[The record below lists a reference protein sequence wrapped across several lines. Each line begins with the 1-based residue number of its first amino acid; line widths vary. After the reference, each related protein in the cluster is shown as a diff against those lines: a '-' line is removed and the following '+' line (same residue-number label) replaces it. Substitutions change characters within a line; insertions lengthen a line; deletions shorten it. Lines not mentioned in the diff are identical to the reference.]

1 MIRLS
6 SIAIR
11 TPSSC
16 VSVLGVRE
24 ASQDSKEWEGK
35 HTTKKYD
42 RDAVTWDDVIFASA
56 GKLSV
61 KGQLGVSRH
70 HSRAQDTPD
79 SSPLISP
86 ESMGRL
92 QY

>member
-35 HTTKKYD
+35 HATKKYD
-42 RDAVTWDDVIFASA
+42 RDAIIFASA